1 MRSEEPVLAAEFQSD
16 WEAQMAHAL
25 MKSVGIPSVL
35 RSTTPSIQHP
45 NWADVDNVGKLL
57 MVPPSFL
64 AQAQELL
71 ASSVSEEDL
80 IREAESVEQSE
91 STKNADSTDTGD
103 ETGGIRR
110 N

>member
-16 WEAQMAHAL
+16 WEAQTAHAL
-25 MKSVGIPSVL
+25 MKSAAIPSVR

-64 AQAQELL
+64 AKAQELL

-80 IREAESVEQSE
+80 IREAEAAELA
-91 STKNADSTDTGD
+91 KNVDSMDTGN
-103 ETGGIRR
+103 ETGELGRK
-110 N
+110 

>member
-1 MRSEEPVLAAEFQSD
+1 
-16 WEAQMAHAL
+16 MAHAL

-64 AQAQELL
+64 AQVQALL
-71 ASSVSEEDL
+71 TSSVSEQDL
-80 IREAESVEQSE
+80 IREAESAGQSE
-91 STKNADSTDTGD
+91 STKNVDSTDSRD
-103 ETGGIRR
+103 ETGGIGRR
-110 N
+110 